1 MAKMKTN
8 TKKLEE
14 KLRQS
19 ESKYRNIIDAI
30 PLGMHMYELKEDG
43 SLIFTGANPEADT
56 MLGVKHSLFI
66 GKTIEEAF
74 PGLINTEVPSK
85 YREISGKGSIW
96 HNDQIEYD
104 EGEIKGAF
112 EIVAFQTEPNQMAV
126 VFNNITERKRSE
138 ILLQEKDLIFQSL
151 LDNSPVYIFF
161 KDHNIKAKHLSK
173 NYEQMLGMP
182 LSDILGK
189 DMDELFP
196 SDLAKS
202 MIEVDKK
209 ILFEGKLIEV
219 QEEFGGRYYTTIKFP
234 INRENNTPML
244 AGFTIDITEQKK
256 AEMAVK
262 QSEARLS
269 AFMEF
274 VPSLVLIKDH
284 ELRLVFANN
293 HYRQMFPFDD
303 WVGKKPH
310 EIFPKE
316 VADLMVEKDT
326 QAIEKGYSSYEETWK
341 DKNGFER
348 TYLTQKFKIE
358 VPGSEPMLGA
368 IISDITDRKKAELAV
383 IKSESKLKSIF
394 SAAPIGIGLVSNRI
408 LIQVNDRICEMTGY
422 SSEELVG
429 KSARIFYPDD
439 KEYESVGK
447 TKYDMIAKYGTGTV
461 ETLWKRKDGS
471 LINIILS
478 STPLDQNNLA
488 LGVTF
493 TALDI
498 TERKKTEENLK
509 AAYTILEQANQE
521 YASLNE
527 EYMTINQRLRETIDE
542 LQTAK
547 EKAEES
553 DRLKS
558 AFLANLSHEIRT
570 PMNGIVGFTS
580 LLSQPDLTSEK
591 KDSYI
596 KKINTSS
603 TQLLSIINDII
614 QISMLETKQVIV
626 RQESV
631 NIEVMLDGLFEELS
645 FTFLRDKK
653 IKLIKGSKKCDK
665 QIVVETDKVK
675 LQQIITN
682 LITNAIKYTPEGTIE
697 VGYCMNN
704 RNMLEFYV
712 KDTGIGIDKKYHE
725 LIFDRFQ
732 QVHDQ
737 SSGFQSGSGLGLAIS
752 KSYVELLG
760 GRIWL
765 ESEPGKGSEFFF
777 EIPCIH
783 PTSEEEKDIKESA
796 KELDSGIIPVILIV
810 EDDEVNTEFL
820 KEVLGE
826 MNAELIWATNGKE
839 AIELCLANNKI
850 SLVLMDIKMP
860 VVDGFE
866 ALTEINKVR
875 KTLPVLAQTAYALHG
890 DEQKAYNA
898 GFEGY
903 IAKPYSKE
911 EIIAL
916 IAKFVQKKQSVS
928 SR

>member
-8 TKKLEE
+8 TKELEE
-14 KLRQS
+14 KLKQS
-19 ESKYRNIIDAI
+19 ESKFRKIIDAI
-30 PLGMHMYELKEDG
+30 PLGMHMYELKKDG

-56 MLGVKHSLFI
+56 MLGVKHSQFI
-66 GKTIEEAF
+66 GMTIEEAF
-74 PGLINTEVPSK
+74 PGLINTEVPLK
-85 YREISGKGSIW
+85 YRETAEKGSIW
-96 HNDQIEYD
+96 RNDQIEYD
-104 EGEIKGAF
+104 EGGIKGAF
-112 EIVAFQTEPNQMAV
+112 EIVAFQTEPNHMAV
-126 VFNNITERKRSE
+126 VFNNITIRKRNE
-138 ILLQEKDLIFQSL
+138 LLLQEKDLIFQSL
-151 LDNSPVYIFF
+151 LDNSPVYVFF
-161 KDHNIKAKHLSK
+161 KDHNIKAIHLSK

-182 LSDILGK
+182 LSEILGK

-202 MIEVDKK
+202 MVDLDKK
-209 ILFEGKLIEV
+209 ILFEGKLVEV
-219 QEEFGGRYYTTIKFP
+219 EEELGGRYFTTIKFP
-234 INRENNTPML
+234 IHRENNTPML

-284 ELRLVFANN
+284 ELRPVFANSQ
-293 HYRQMFPFDD
+293 YRKLFPFDE

-310 EIFPKE
+310 EVFPKE
-316 VADLMVEKDT
+316 VADLMVENDIR
-326 QAIEKGYSSYEETWK
+326 ALEKGYSSYEETWK
-341 DKNGFER
+341 DINGSER
-348 TYLTQKFKIE
+348 TYFTQKFKIDA
-358 VPGSEPMLGA
+358 PGTKPLLGA

-383 IKSESKLKSIF
+383 SESESKLRSIF

-408 LIQVNDRICEMTGY
+408 LLQVNDRICEMTGY

-447 TKYDMIAKYGTGTV
+447 AKYDMIAKYGTGTV
-461 ETLWKRKDGS
+461 ETVWKRKDGS

-478 STPLDQNNLA
+478 STPLDQNILA
-488 LGVTF
+488 SGVTF

-498 TERKKTEENLK
+498 TKRKETEENLK

-527 EYMTINQRLRETIDE
+527 EYITINQRLRETIDE
-542 LQTAK
+542 LQSAK

-570 PMNGIVGFTS
+570 PMNGIIGFTS

-614 QISMLETKQVIV
+614 QISMLETKQVSV
-626 RQESV
+626 KQEPV
-631 NIEVMLDGLFEELS
+631 NIEIMLEELYEELS
-645 FTFLRDKK
+645 FTLLRDKN
-653 IKLIKGSKKCDK
+653 IKLVKGNKNCDK
-665 QIVVETDKVK
+665 RTIVETDKVK

-697 VGYCMNN
+697 VGYCMNSKK
-704 RNMLEFYV
+704 MLEFYV

-732 QVHDQ
+732 QVHDL
-737 SSGFQSGSGLGLAIS
+737 SSGIQSGSGLGLAIS

-777 EIPCIH
+777 EIPCIT
-783 PTSEEEKDIKESA
+783 PVSIEKEVIKESV
-796 KELDSGIIPVILIV
+796 KVLDPGIIPVILIA
-810 EDDEVNTEFL
+810 EDDVVNTEFL
-820 KEVLGE
+820 KEVLSE
-826 MNAELIWATNGKE
+826 MNAELVWATNGKE
-839 AIELCLANNKI
+839 AVEQCLANKKI

-860 VVDGFE
+860 VIDGFE
-866 ALTEINKVR
+866 ALAAIKNVR
-875 KTLPVLAQTAYALHG
+875 KKLPVIAQTAYALQG
-890 DEQKAYNA
+890 DEQKAYTA

-916 IAKFVQKKQSVS
+916 IAKFVPEK
-928 SR
+928 